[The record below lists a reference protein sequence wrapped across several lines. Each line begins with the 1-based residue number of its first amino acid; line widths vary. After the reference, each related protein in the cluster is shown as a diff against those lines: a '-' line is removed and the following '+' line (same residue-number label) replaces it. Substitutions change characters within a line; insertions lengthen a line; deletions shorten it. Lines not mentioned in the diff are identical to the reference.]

1 MNEMTEGHTIKRFD
15 EEMQFLHR
23 LVLEIGELAQ
33 DQLKRAMQA
42 LNNKDPATAREVIQR
57 DQELNDL
64 DVQADEE
71 FVNLIIRRQP
81 VAKDLREIITISK
94 AVADLERVGDE
105 VRKIAQLTIHIYD
118 TESSLPTS
126 QILRDINTMAN
137 FVADMLNMSLIA
149 FDKLDIERAI
159 KVIRQ
164 DAELE
169 EEYKSALRRLSTFIM
184 EDARS
189 VGHVINITLGLRALE
204 RIGGHAK
211 NIAGYVVF
219 LVTSKDVRHDSI
231 NAIESTLKLS
241 RLETVV

>member
-1 MNEMTEGHTIKRFD
+1 MNEMTEGHTVKRFD

-33 DQLKRAMQA
+33 DQLKSAVQT
-42 LNNKDPATAREVIQR
+42 LNEKDPATAREVIKR

-64 DVQADEE
+64 DIQADEE
-71 FVNLIIRRQP
+71 FINLIIKRQP
-81 VAKDLREIITISK
+81 MAKDLREIITISK
-94 AVADLERVGDE
+94 AVSDLERVGDE
-105 VRKIAQLTIHIYD
+105 ARKIAQLTIHIYD
-118 TESSLPTS
+118 TDSSLPTL

-137 FVADMLNMSLIA
+137 FVSNMLGASLMA
-149 FDKLDIERAI
+149 FDKLDIGRAI

-164 DAELE
+164 DVELE
-169 EEYKSALRRLSTFIM
+169 EEYKSALRRLSTFVM

-189 VGHVINITLGLRALE
+189 VGHMIDVALGLRALE

-219 LVTSKDVRHDSI
+219 LVTSKDVRHDSLD
-231 NAIESTLKLS
+231 AIEATLKS
-241 RLETVV
+241 HDPRS